1 MIKLVLLDFDDT
13 LCLSEESCFHFENTV
28 AESMGFPP
36 MSRFTHK
43 ATWGQHLQEAIIDRV
58 PGIDSNEFMKRFEA
72 QVMRAT
78 ADGTFD
84 SVPLDNLAILDK
96 IKDEGKKIAL
106 ITSRSLIEIKTI
118 MDVSH
123 PLSSRIDAFYHR
135 DNVTHIKPDPRV
147 FNKALYEFD
156 VMPIECVYVGDTLK
170 DGFAAKNAGIDFIA
184 VLESGLVTRD
194 AFKNSN
200 IAVDF
205 FAEKF
210 TDILPYIQQN

>member
-13 LCLSEESCFHFENTV
+13 LCLSEESCFHFENAV
-28 AESMGFPP
+28 ALSMGFSP
-36 MSRFTHK
+36 MSRYTHK
-43 ATWGQHLQEAIIDRV
+43 STWGQHLQEAIYDRI
-58 PGIDSNEFMKRFEA
+58 PGIDGTEFMKRFEA
-72 QVMRAT
+72 QVEKAT
-78 ADGTFD
+78 AEGTFD
-84 SVPLDNLAILDK
+84 SVPPANLAILDK

-106 ITSRSLIEIKTI
+106 ITSRSLIEVKTI
-118 MDVSH
+118 MDISH
-123 PLSSRIDAFYHR
+123 PLSKRIDAFYHR

-170 DGFAAKNAGIDFIA
+170 DGFAAKNAGMDFIA

-194 AFKNSN
+194 TFKNSN